1 MKRSLIFVLAFFAMC
16 SMTLNAQSL
25 NKVYGAMEEGDWE
38 VALGYLEPIIKKKK
52 KNYEARWL
60 AAICHSKRYRFDKS
74 LALFQEA
81 LPFAEEDPSFWI
93 TYAQAYLFGGRVD
106 DAERVIRRV
115 SQADL
120 EDYAKPEY
128 FKTFNNIQSARTL
141 LASPKDIIVKN
152 LGSNVNTV
160 GQEYSQVVTAN
171 QRGIFFTA
179 RREGLGAVS
188 DDGIVYEQVMTAQ
201 MDEIDNWK
209 KDSPLAGY
217 SSDDSF
223 DAPIQLM
230 DNDSTLITYREEDLY
245 MSKLG
250 ANGVWGEREKLP
262 VNTSKW
268 EPHAFV
274 YNGGNS
280 IIYASDFANN
290 NENSDLYITHK
301 VDGEKWSKPYAIKE
315 LNTPLNEDAPFL
327 ADDGTLYFASRGHN
341 SMGGYDIFSTRLDTA
356 TGIFSAPEN
365 MGAPINLPTDDT
377 FFTLYGKNAYF
388 SSSRPGGYGQN
399 DIYRVILFNESQV
412 QGKLLACDNTTPI
425 GNATI
430 SVVGQE
436 DKYTAVTNEYGVY
449 SMSMPIESD
458 FTLKVERDG
467 EVLYEKEH
475 NIHVLFRDEFDIEQ
489 DFFIGN
495 CDKNESEIYV
505 KMINSFDLDPT
516 NIPVDPPSAEGVVIP
531 TPEVEEVA
539 EVVEVVVAEV
549 IEEVAEVVEEEI
561 AEVVEEKAEEPVVVE
576 VKEAVVPVVAAEEIE
591 LPIVYFDFDK
601 QNIKPEFIQRLNDA
615 AALLKSRS
623 DLRIMV
629 GGHTDAYGTGPY
641 NIALGQ
647 RRYDAV
653 YNYLINLGVDKAQL
667 VVKTFSED
675 LPIASNRTIKGRAF
689 NRRVELYFVDENDN
703 RK

>member
-1 MKRSLIFVLAFFAMC
+1 MKRSVFIILTFFVMC
-16 SMTLNAQSL
+16 GMTLNAQNL
-25 NKVYGAMEEGDWE
+25 NKVYGAMGEGDWE
-38 VALGYLEPIIKKKK
+38 VALGYLEPIIQKKK
-52 KNYEARWL
+52 KNYEAKWL
-60 AAICHSKRYRFDKS
+60 AAICHSKRYRFEKS
-74 LALFQEA
+74 LTLFQEA

-93 TYAQAYLFGGRVD
+93 TYAQAYLFAGSVD
-106 DAERVIRRV
+106 DAERLIRKV
-115 SQADL
+115 NQADL

-141 LASPKDIIVKN
+141 LPNPKEIIVKN
-152 LGSNVNTV
+152 LGENVNTA

-179 RREGLGAVS
+179 RREGLGNVS
-188 DDGIVYEQVMTAQ
+188 DDGIVYEQVMTAE
-201 MDEIDNWK
+201 MDDIDDWK

-245 MSKLG
+245 RSRLG
-250 ANGVWGEREKLP
+250 SNGVWGEREKLP

-301 VDGEKWSKPYAIKE
+301 LEDGQWSKPYAIEE
-315 LNTPLNEDAPFL
+315 LNTPLNEDAPFV
-327 ADDGTLYFASRGHN
+327 AGDGTLYFASRGHN

-356 TGIFSAPEN
+356 SGVFSEPEN

-388 SSSRPGGYGQN
+388 SSSRPEGYGQN
-399 DIYRVILFNESQV
+399 DIYRVILFNKSQV
-412 QGKLLACDNTTPI
+412 QGKLLECDNTTPV

-430 SVVGQE
+430 SIVGKE
-436 DKYTAVTNEYGVY
+436 DQYSAVTNEYGVY
-449 SMSMPIESD
+449 IMNMPIESD

-475 NIHVLFRDEFDIEQ
+475 NIRVLFRDEFDIEQ
-489 DFFIGN
+489 DFFIGD
-495 CDKNESEIYV
+495 CDRNEKEIYV

-516 NIPVDPPSAEGVVIP
+516 SIPVDPPSTDGVIIP
-531 TPEVEEVA
+531 SP
-539 EVVEVVVAEV
+539 
-549 IEEVAEVVEEEI
+549 EVVEEVEAI
-561 AEVVEEKAEEPVVVE
+561 EEKAVEPIVEE
-576 VKEAVVPVVAAEEIE
+576 VKEAVIPVVAEEPIE

-601 QNIKPEFIQRLNDA
+601 QNIKPEFFKRLNEA
-615 AALLKSRS
+615 ADLLKSRN
-623 DLRIMV
+623 DLKVMV
-629 GGHTDAYGTGPY
+629 GGHTDAYGTDPY
-641 NIALGQ
+641 NVALGQ
-647 RRYDAV
+647 RRYDMV
-653 YNYLINLGVDKAQL
+653 YNYLVNLGVDKKQL
-667 VVKTFSED
+667 FVKTFSED
-675 LPIASNRTIKGRAF
+675 IPIASNRTRKGRAF
-689 NRRVELYFVDENDN
+689 NRRVELYFVDENGN

>member
-1 MKRSLIFVLAFFAMC
+1 MC
-16 SMTLNAQSL
+16 GMALNAQNL

-38 VALGYLEPIIKKKK
+38 VALGYLEPIIQKKK
-52 KNYEARWL
+52 KNYEAKWL
-60 AAICHSKRYRFDKS
+60 AAICHSKRYRFEKS

-93 TYAQAYLFGGRVD
+93 TYAQAYLFAGRVD
-106 DAERVIRRV
+106 DAERLIRRV
-115 SQADL
+115 NQQDL

-128 FKTFNNIQSARTL
+128 FKTFNNIQNARTL
-141 LASPKDIIVKN
+141 LASPKEIIVKN
-152 LGSNVNTV
+152 LGPNVNTT

-179 RREGLGAVS
+179 RREGLGQVS
-188 DDGIVYEQVMTAQ
+188 DDGIFYEQVMTAQ
-201 MDEIDNWK
+201 MNETDDWN
-209 KDSPLAGY
+209 KDTPLPGY
-217 SSDDSF
+217 SSDDTF

-230 DNDSTLITYREEDLY
+230 DNDSTLVTYREEDLY

-250 ANGVWGEREKLP
+250 ADGIWGEREKLP

-301 VDGEKWSKPYAIKE
+301 IDGGKWSKPYAIEE
-315 LNTPLNEDAPFL
+315 LNTPLNEDAPFV
-327 ADDGTLYFASRGHN
+327 AGDGTLYFASRGHD
-341 SMGGYDIFSTRLDTA
+341 SMGGYDIFSTKLDTA
-356 TGIFSAPEN
+356 TGVFSEPEN

-388 SSSRPGGYGQN
+388 SSSRPEGYGEN
-399 DIYRVILFNESQV
+399 DIYRVILFNKSQV

-425 GNATI
+425 ANATI
-430 SVVGQE
+430 SVVGKE
-436 DKYTAVTNEYGVY
+436 DQYTAVTNEYGVY
-449 SMSMPIESD
+449 FMNMPIESD
-458 FTLKVERDG
+458 FTLKVVRDG

-475 NIHVLFRDEFDIEQ
+475 NIRVLFRDEFDIEQ
-489 DFFIGN
+489 DFFIGD
-495 CDKNESEIYV
+495 CDRNEKEIYV

-516 NIPVDPPSAEGVVIP
+516 NIPVDPPSTDGVIIP
-531 TPEVEEVA
+531 TPEVEEEAVEAEEAVA
-539 EVVEVVVAEV
+539 AEKTDDPVVAD
-549 IEEVAEVVEEEI
+549 A
-561 AEVVEEKAEEPVVVE
+561 
-576 VKEAVVPVVAAEEIE
+576 KEAVIPVVADEEIK

-601 QNIKPEFIQRLNDA
+601 QNIKPEFFKRLNEA
-615 AALLKSRS
+615 AELLKSRS

-629 GGHTDAYGTGPY
+629 GGHTDAYGTDPY
-641 NIALGQ
+641 NVALGQ

-653 YNYLINLGVDKAQL
+653 YNYLINLGVNKDQL

-675 LPIASNRTIKGRAF
+675 LPIASNRTRKGRAF
-689 NRRVELYFVDENDN
+689 NRRVELYFVDENGN